1 MDVKLSTYLLYN
13 IADALGM
20 TVEYDA
26 VKKKL
31 LGETSRDVF
40 FGKLPVS
47 FDIKI
52 VSTLMLDGQYM
63 CVCKVMGNLGL
74 LVISYRDG
82 NQEKLDLHLLNAAK
96 TDTLTNL
103 LEKKQPKD
111 RHEAVKLLGPAIVIT
126 FSKADRN
133 SWKQAA

>member
-20 TVEYDA
+20 MVEYDA

-47 FDIKI
+47 FDLKI

-63 CVCKVMGNLGL
+63 CVCKVIGNLGL
-74 LVISYRDG
+74 LVISYREG
-82 NQEKLDLHLLNAAK
+82 KQEKLDLHLLNAAK
-96 TDTLTNL
+96 TDALTNL

-111 RHEAVKLLGPAIVIT
+111 RHEAVKLLGPAIVKS